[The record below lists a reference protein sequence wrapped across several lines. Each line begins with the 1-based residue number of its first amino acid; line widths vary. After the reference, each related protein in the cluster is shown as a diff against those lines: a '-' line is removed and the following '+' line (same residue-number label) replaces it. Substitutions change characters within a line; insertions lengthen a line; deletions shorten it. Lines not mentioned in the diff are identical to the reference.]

1 MAAGA
6 ESAETPKAPR
16 RERRREERWGKAKGY
31 EQLSSGRR
39 IAAAA
44 VDVVEDALLVLSLG
58 VFGLVLM
65 AHLFVSMR
73 VSLGFIALH
82 EQLVR
87 SFWFIERQES
97 GEYGMWPGIIAA
109 FGQDAIFVGGVMLAL
124 MIPFALIRRAVFEDE
139 RSVGDVVSSTF
150 GSTLATLV
158 ATYLV
163 GAIAG
168 TFIML
173 IVAGVASAETP
184 AEGLL
189 APVTSG
195 ILVTDLVFTVLLWW
209 DDRASSPRAPQ
220 MRWRGLAG
228 AILAFVFFGLLAIRP
243 IAAHVDLAGH
253 DEGTGLYLEA
263 DYVSHDGELV
273 VRKVVDTREDVDFD
287 EGEWTEPGHIHA
299 YGSGQPFLMGRTS
312 FYRSPFSETWLEDGE
327 THVSYRLAPWTEA
340 PTRSKRTV
348 PLKPDAGK
356 GFYDQFELVTPD
368 GLFQGGTMVA
378 AEKQAVADGL
388 SWGLYVR
395 DGRGSALYV
404 LAEGAEVR
412 LLEVAKPSVVVD
424 RWRGDGD
431 VVRLAIVS
439 HYAFGLTVLVDGQ
452 PRWTVA
458 MGTGRVGAAM
468 VRRPKLLDDDEAT
481 LEMTIDRADPADEAS
496 VAKALREKSSVF

>member
-1 MAAGA
+1 
-6 ESAETPKAPR
+6 
-16 RERRREERWGKAKGY
+16 
-31 EQLSSGRR
+31 
-39 IAAAA
+39 
-44 VDVVEDALLVLSLG
+44 
-58 VFGLVLM
+58 
-65 AHLFVSMR
+65 
-73 VSLGFIALH
+73 
-82 EQLVR
+82 
-87 SFWFIERQES
+87 
-97 GEYGMWPGIIAA
+97 
-109 FGQDAIFVGGVMLAL
+109 
-124 MIPFALIRRAVFEDE
+124 
-139 RSVGDVVSSTF
+139 
-150 GSTLATLV
+150 
-158 ATYLV
+158 
-163 GAIAG
+163 
-168 TFIML
+168 
-173 IVAGVASAETP
+173 
-184 AEGLL
+184 
-189 APVTSG
+189 
-195 ILVTDLVFTVLLWW
+195 
-209 DDRASSPRAPQ
+209 
-220 MRWRGLAG
+220 
-228 AILAFVFFGLLAIRP
+228 
-243 IAAHVDLAGH
+243 
-253 DEGTGLYLEA
+253 
-263 DYVSHDGELV
+263 
-273 VRKVVDTREDVDFD
+273 
-287 EGEWTEPGHIHA
+287 
-299 YGSGQPFLMGRTS
+299 
-312 FYRSPFSETWLEDGE
+312 
-327 THVSYRLAPWTEA
+327 
-340 PTRSKRTV
+340 V